1 MALSNSDGLDGRVA
15 LITGAA
21 QGMGAACARK
31 LAASGFRVVL
41 FDLQEDGLEAL
52 SGALTDAGAQVRAV
66 RGDVL
71 SPQAGVDTA
80 VEAFGR
86 LDVLVNAAGILQGGG
101 ALEISEADWDRVV
114 DVNLKGAFL
123 VSQAAARP
131 MIDQRWGRIIHF
143 SSTAGKTFSTLG
155 GCHYTA
161 AKHGVLG
168 IVRAMA
174 RELAGHGVTVN
185 AVCPGLI
192 DTEMV
197 RSQITPAQ
205 VAEIARTFPAGRL
218 GGADEVA
225 ELVAFLASPGSAYIT
240 GAAIDINGGDLM
252 I

>member
-1 MALSNSDGLDGRVA
+1 MNEADSPDGRVA

-31 LAASGFRVVL
+31 LAASNLRLVL
-41 FDLQEDGLEAL
+41 FDLQADAL
-52 SGALTDAGAQVRAV
+52 AALARSLTDAGAQVRTV
-66 RGDVL
+66 HGDVL
-71 SPQAGVDTA
+71 SPQGGVDA
-80 VEAFGR
+80 ALEAFGR
-86 LDVLVNAAGILQGGG
+86 LDVLVNAAGILKGTPF
-101 ALEISEADWDRVV
+101 LEMSEAEWDRVV
-114 DVNLKGAFL
+114 SVNLKGAFL
-123 VSQAAARP
+123 ASQCAARP
-131 MIDQRWGRIIHF
+131 MVRQGWGRIIHF

-168 IVRAMA
+168 LVRATA

-197 RSQITPAQ
+197 RSQISPEQ
-205 VAEIARTFPAGRL
+205 VTQIAATFPISRL

-225 ELVAFLASPGSAYIT
+225 DLVAFLASPGSAYIT